1 MPMDYFVWAAVSSAH
16 KVIVDTG
23 FTAEVA
29 AR

>member
-1 MPMDYFVWAAVSSAH
+1 VWAAVSSAH
-16 KVIVDTG
+16 TVIVDTG